1 MEDIEEIDEE
11 IQRIYDPYNINF
23 VTKLGKEI
31 YYSDVFI
38 SDYFNVNQFCG
49 NLFIR
54 VKRTIN
60 PETYKLI

>member
-11 IQRIYDPYNINF
+11 IQRIYNLYNINF
-23 VTKLGKEI
+23 ITKLNKEI

-38 SDYFNVNQFCG
+38 SDYFNVNQFYG
-49 NLFIR
+49 SSFIR
-54 VKRTIN
+54 IKRTIN